1 MLEQF
6 RDQVTKQGLNTS
18 VFDDAYLLR
27 FLRARKFN
35 LEKTTKMWNDFIEWR
50 VRNNVDN
57 IYVHHSATQV
67 VKLPEIPTVRKC
79 YPHGYHKTDKFVP
92 IVC

>member
-1 MLEQF
+1 MLDQF
-6 RDQVTKQGLNTS
+6 REHVVKQGLNTS

-35 LEKTTKMWNDFIEWR
+35 YEKTLKMWTDFIEWR

-57 IYVHHSATQV
+57 IH
-67 VKLPEIPTVRKC
+67 VRRRL
-79 YPHGYHKTDKFVP
+79 FSW
-92 IVC
+92 